1 MSDPRLIPA
10 VLASL
15 VLIFLAG
22 LPVVAGIAYSA
33 RALAG
38 LLYQFGLR

>member
-1 MSDPRLIPA
+1 MFDPRLIPA
-10 VLASL
+10 VFASL

-22 LPVVAGIAYSA
+22 LPIVVGTAYSA

-38 LLYQFGLR
+38 MLYQFGLR

>member
-1 MSDPRLIPA
+1 MESVRLIPG
-10 VLASL
+10 VLTSL
-15 VLIFLAG
+15 VLTFFAG
-22 LPVVAGIAYSA
+22 LPVVVGTAYSA

>member
-1 MSDPRLIPA
+1 MFDPRLIPGA
-10 VLASL
+10 LFGL

-22 LPVVAGIAYSA
+22 MPIVAGTAYSA

>member
-1 MSDPRLIPA
+1 MESVRLIPA

-15 VLIFLAG
+15 VLIFFAG
-22 LPVVAGIAYSA
+22 LPIVIGAAYSA
-33 RALAG
+33 RVLAG

>member
-1 MSDPRLIPA
+1 MFDPRLIPA
-10 VLASL
+10 AFASL
-15 VLIFLAG
+15 GLIFFAG
-22 LPVVAGIAYSA
+22 LPIVVGIAYSA

>member
-1 MSDPRLIPA
+1 MESVRLILG

-15 VLIFLAG
+15 VLIFFAG
-22 LPVVAGIAYSA
+22 LPIVVGTAYSA